1 MNDVHEKVKKNKKDL
16 EKEIKKQ
23 EKSVSSRPCG
33 LSTRN
38 VLQLLINL
46 S

>member
-1 MNDVHEKVKKNKKDL
+1 MNDVQEKKDKK
-16 EKEIKKQ
+16 EKERKKE

-38 VLQLLINL
+38 VLQLLINF

>member
-1 MNDVHEKVKKNKKDL
+1 MNDVQEKKDKK
-16 EKEIKKQ
+16 EKERKKE

>member
-1 MNDVHEKVKKNKKDL
+1 MNDVQEKRKKK
-16 EKEIKKQ
+16 EKEIKKE

>member
-1 MNDVHEKVKKNKKDL
+1 MNDVQEKRKKKK
-16 EKEIKKQ
+16 EKEIKKE

>member
-1 MNDVHEKVKKNKKDL
+1 MNDVQEKGKKNKKER
-16 EKEIKKQ
+16 EKEIKKE